1 MKYRSLGKS
10 GLQVSEVG
18 FGCMS
23 LSPHQPDGIRLIRE
37 AMAAGINYFDTAD
50 LYDIGENEKL
60 LGKAIKEHRDS
71 VIVATKGGNQ
81 WNTQGTAWTWNAS
94 PDYLRQAAEDSLRR
108 LGTSYIDLYQLHG
121 GTIEDPIDDIIAV
134 FERLKEQGKIRHY
147 GISSIRPNVIST
159 WLQRGG
165 LTSVMMQYSL
175 LDRRPE
181 ETCLEL
187 LQTTTTGML
196 ARGVLAK
203 GLLAGKPAT
212 AFLDYAAEQ
221 VAEAAAVVKAVSN
234 PQRQSAATAVQYVL
248 HQPVVTCAVIGIR
261 NQEQLDQAIAAG
273 RSAPLSEKE
282 WEILAA
288 ALPAN
293 QYDVHR

>member
-1 MKYRSLGKS
+1 MEYRSLGKS
-10 GLQVSEVG
+10 DLQVSEIG

-23 LSPHQPDGIRLIRE
+23 LSPQQPDAIHLLQE

-50 LYDIGENEKL
+50 LYDKGENEKL
-60 LGKAIKEHRDS
+60 LGKAIKDRRNS
-71 VIVATKGGNQ
+71 VIIATKGGNQ
-81 WNTQGTAWTWNAS
+81 WNAQGTGWTWNAS
-94 PDYLRQAAEDSLRR
+94 PSYLLQTAEDSLRR

-147 GISSIRPNVIST
+147 GISSIRPNVIRA
-159 WLQRGG
+159 WLQRG

-181 ETCLEL
+181 ESCLEL

-203 GLLAGKPAT
+203 GLLAGKPAE
-212 AFLDYAAEQ
+212 AFLDYTAAQ
-221 VAEAAAVVKAVSN
+221 VATAAKQVRSLSTA
-234 PQRQSAATAVQYVL
+234 QRPPAGTAAQYVL
-248 HQPVVTCAVIGIR
+248 HHPAVSCAVIGIR
-261 NQEQLDQAIAAG
+261 NQEQLNQAIAAG
-273 RSAPLSEKE
+273 LSVPLSEKE
-282 WEILAA
+282 WELLAGT
-288 ALPAN
+288 LPAN
-293 QYDVHR
+293 HYDVHR

>member
-23 LSPHQPDGIRLIRE
+23 LSPQEPDGIRLLRE

-50 LYDIGENEKL
+50 LYDRGENERL
-60 LGKAIKEHRDS
+60 LGKAIKENRDA

-81 WNTQGTAWTWNAS
+81 WNTQGTAWTWNTS
-94 PDYLRQAAEDSLRR
+94 PDYLMQAAEDSLRR

-147 GISSIRPNVIST
+147 GISSIRPNVIRT

-181 ETCLEL
+181 ETCAEL
-187 LQTTTTGML
+187 LQKTTTGLL

-203 GLLAGKPAT
+203 GLLAGKSAA
-212 AFLDYAAEQ
+212 AFLNYSAQQ
-221 VAEAAAVVKAVSN
+221 VAEAAAAVKAVSN
-234 PQRQSAATAVQYVL
+234 QQRQPAASAVQYVL
-248 HQPVVTCAVIGIR
+248 HQPAVTCAVIGIR

-273 RSAPLSEKE
+273 LSAPLSEKE
-282 WEILAA
+282 WEILSAI
-288 ALPAN
+288 LPAN
-293 QYDVHR
+293 QYDLHR

>member
-10 GLQVSEVG
+10 GLPVSEIG

-23 LSPHQPDGIRLIRE
+23 LSPQQPDGVRLLQE

-50 LYDIGENEKL
+50 LYDKGENEKL
-60 LGKAIKEHRDS
+60 LGKAIKDRRDS

-94 PDYLRQAAEDSLRR
+94 PDYLMQAAEDSLRR

-147 GISSIRPNVIST
+147 GISSIRPNVIRT

-187 LQTTTTGML
+187 LQKTTTGLL

-203 GLLAGKPAT
+203 GLLAGKPAA
-212 AFLDYAAEQ
+212 AFLNYSAEQ
-221 VAEAAAVVKAVSN
+221 VAEAAAAVKAVSN
-234 PQRQSAATAVQYVL
+234 QQRQPAATPVQYVL
-248 HQPVVTCAVIGIR
+248 HQPAVTCAVIGIR
-261 NQEQLDQAIAAG
+261 SQEQLDQAIAAG
-273 RSAPLSEKE
+273 LSAPLSEKE

-288 ALPAN
+288 TLPAS
-293 QYDVHR
+293 QYDLHR

>member
-1 MKYRSLGKS
+1 MEYRSLGKS
-10 GLQVSEVG
+10 DLQVSEIG

-23 LSPHQPDGIRLIRE
+23 LGPQQSDAIHLLQE

-50 LYDIGENEKL
+50 LYDKGENEKL
-60 LGKAIKEHRDS
+60 LGKAIKDRRSS

-81 WNTQGTAWTWNAS
+81 WNAQGTAWTWNAS
-94 PDYLRQAAEDSLRR
+94 PDYLMQAAEDSLRR

-134 FERLKEQGKIRHY
+134 FERLKEQGKIRYY
-147 GISSIRPNVIST
+147 GISSIRPNVIRA

-181 ETCLEL
+181 ESCIEL

-203 GLLAGKPAT
+203 GLLAGKT
-212 AFLDYAAEQ
+212 AEPFLNYTAAQ
-221 VAEAAAVVKAVSN
+221 VAAAAARVQAISTAR
-234 PQRQSAATAVQYVL
+234 RQPAGTAVQYVL
-248 HQPVVTCAVIGIR
+248 HQPVVSSAVIGIR
-261 NQEQLDQAIAAG
+261 TQEQLNQAIAAG
-273 RSAPLSEKE
+273 LSVPLSENE
-282 WEILAA
+282 WKTLAA

-293 QYDVHR
+293 EYDVHR